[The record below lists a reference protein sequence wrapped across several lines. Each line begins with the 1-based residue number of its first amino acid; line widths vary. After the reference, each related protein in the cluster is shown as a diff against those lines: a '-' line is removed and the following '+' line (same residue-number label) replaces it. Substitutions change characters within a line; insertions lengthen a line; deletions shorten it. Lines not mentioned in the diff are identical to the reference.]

1 MNPVNQNHIFLN
13 KPSLSPLNTFAI
25 IKISPVI
32 IAVINNCFNPS
43 GVIKASKF
51 SLKNSPLFIL
61 GIYSFN
67 SSIITFL
74 LLRLKLYNI
83 LNLQNNFNLYPLY
96 YQCFHHVFYL
106 KNKGSNSLPLFS
118 LVFYYF
124 LLVLHLF

>member
-1 MNPVNQNHIFLN
+1 N

-32 IAVINNCFNPS
+32 IAVINTYFNPS

-83 LNLQNNFNLYPLY
+83 LNLHNNFNLYPLY

-106 KNKGSNSLPLFS
+106 KYKGSNSPPLFFFVVNNY
-118 LVFYYF
+118 LVYFYLF
-124 LLVLHLF
+124 LYLLLDW